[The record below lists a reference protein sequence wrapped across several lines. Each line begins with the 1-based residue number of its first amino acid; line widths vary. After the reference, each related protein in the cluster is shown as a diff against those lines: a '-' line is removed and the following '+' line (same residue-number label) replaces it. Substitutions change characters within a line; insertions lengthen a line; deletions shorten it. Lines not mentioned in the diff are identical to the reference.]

1 MKLPLF
7 LLSLKFRLVAVVVA
21 TGLLSAAG
29 TSALLLRATE
39 AELRSQLLVMDLDE
53 AERTAELLGGK
64 LDILKR
70 TLAAVARLSP
80 AAAWADPA
88 AMTQFLLD
96 KPALNIL
103 FDGLFA
109 IAPDGSALVRL
120 DAGKPAQE
128 LPNVADRAYFQQAM
142 QTDQM
147 VLSDPLRGKVTQQG
161 LVILAMPVIAPDGAR
176 LGVLAGVVRLR
187 SSSLFSEGNVHSRSE
202 GTINLVVDRRGAV
215 LAHPDTTRLLTPA
228 AEQAGIASVIQR
240 WRDDGSP
247 IDLDGRAAL
256 SEGHLVT
263 IAGIPSSDWLH
274 VRVTPEAVAMKPLQA
289 ANRAAWRAAG
299 VAGALAALVAGCFS
313 WLSVRPITRLRD
325 RALGLAEGKDDA
337 DHSGQPWH
345 HGRNELGDMGR
356 AFEQLLV
363 ERRRQQSELTALFQQ
378 VESVLDHADVGIALT
393 VHSRFARVSRRLCQ
407 TLRCER
413 AELLGRATSMLH
425 ASEAAYQAF
434 SDRAR
439 PAFMAHGAFECE
451 VELIKLD
458 GQAFWARMRGRAI
471 APGDLSAGTIWVVED
486 VTEVR
491 TQRESLSYSASHDG
505 LTGLLNRAAFE
516 ALLEAAV
523 ADAREH
529 PFCALF
535 IDLDRFKL
543 VNDTGGHAAGDALLC
558 GVAAALG
565 HCLRRNDVVA
575 RLGGDEF
582 AVLLPDCPG
591 GKGKQIGEALRAA
604 VEAYALDWQ
613 GKTHQVGASIGLT
626 IGTGHHAS
634 AADVLRDADTQ
645 CYAAKREGRNRLAFM
660 KEPVA

>member
-29 TSALLLRATE
+29 TSALLLRATDT
-39 AELRSQLLVMDLDE
+39 ELRSQLLVMDRDE

-64 LDILKR
+64 LEILKR

-109 IAPDGSALVRL
+109 IAPDGSTLVRL

-142 QTDQM
+142 QTDQL

-161 LVILAMPVIAPDGAR
+161 MVILAMPVIAPDGAR

-228 AEQAGIASVIQR
+228 AEQAGVANLIQR

-263 IAGIPSSDWLH
+263 IAGIPNSDWLH

-289 ANRAAWRAAG
+289 AHRAAWRAAG
-299 VAGALAALVAGCFS
+299 AAGALAALVAGCFS

-325 RALGLAEGKDDA
+325 RALSQAEGKDDA
-337 DHSGQPWH
+337 HHSGQPWH
-345 HGRNELGDMGR
+345 HGRNELGD
-356 AFEQLLV
+356 
-363 ERRRQQSELTALFQQ
+363 
-378 VESVLDHADVGIALT
+378 
-393 VHSRFARVSRRLCQ
+393 C
-407 TLRCER
+407 
-413 AELLGRATSMLH
+413 
-425 ASEAAYQAF
+425 
-434 SDRAR
+434 
-439 PAFMAHGAFECE
+439 
-451 VELIKLD
+451 
-458 GQAFWARMRGRAI
+458 W
-471 APGDLSAGTIWVVED
+471 LS
-486 VTEVR
+486 
-491 TQRESLSYSASHDG
+491 
-505 LTGLLNRAAFE
+505 
-516 ALLEAAV
+516 
-523 ADAREH
+523 
-529 PFCALF
+529 
-535 IDLDRFKL
+535 
-543 VNDTGGHAAGDALLC
+543 
-558 GVAAALG
+558 VAASSP
-565 HCLRRNDVVA
+565 N
-575 RLGGDEF
+575 
-582 AVLLPDCPG
+582 
-591 GKGKQIGEALRAA
+591 
-604 VEAYALDWQ
+604 
-613 GKTHQVGASIGLT
+613 
-626 IGTGHHAS
+626 
-634 AADVLRDADTQ
+634 
-645 CYAAKREGRNRLAFM
+645 
-660 KEPVA
+660 